1 MQYNRKYSF
10 AISIP
15 YLILLF
21 AFMSATAWILPAQN
35 IQRWIPVL
43 AGFVEIEDI
52 PLLDSHIIAAVFL
65 IITAVSLYAFNERY
79 IMTGRVSLT
88 LPLVFLILALSS
100 PLSLIFSGTS
110 VATLF
115 LMWSL
120 YTTLT
125 LKKNDQNSFLS
136 VFLATS
142 AALFE
147 PLAVFLIPIAMFF
160 SIREIAVSLRKIVLI
175 LLAFLIPFLFIIS
188 LRFIFFD
195 DAVIFAE
202 EYLRHLKAGAVLE
215 PNIRSVSN
223 ILFLLEFIILLL
235 TSIKS
240 VFRRINSFK
249 IVKSASFVR
258 FTTMIVF
265 LAILVILYPESG
277 SWLMQI
283 VSLPAA
289 VLIVESTGENE
300 DSHKRKLSFF
310 LVTIFMVLSRVV
322 CFI

>member
-1 MQYNRKYSF
+1 
-10 AISIP
+10 
-15 YLILLF
+15 
-21 AFMSATAWILPAQN
+21 MSATAWILPAQN

-240 VFRRINSFK
+240 VYRRINSFK

>member
-35 IQRWIPVL
+35 IHRWIPVL
-43 AGFVEIEDI
+43 AGFVDIEDI

-147 PLAVFLIPIAMFF
+147 PLAIFLIPIAMFF

-223 ILFLLEFIILLL
+223 ILFLLEFIMLLL

-240 VFRRINSFK
+240 VYRRINSFK

-265 LAILVILYPESG
+265 LAILVILYPESS

-283 VSLPAA
+283 VSFPAA

>member
-240 VFRRINSFK
+240 VYRRINSFK

-265 LAILVILYPESG
+265 LAILVILYPESS

>member
-1 MQYNRKYSF
+1 M
-10 AISIP
+10 
-15 YLILLF
+15 
-21 AFMSATAWILPAQN
+21 
-35 IQRWIPVL
+35 
-43 AGFVEIEDI
+43 
-52 PLLDSHIIAAVFL
+52 
-65 IITAVSLYAFNERY
+65 
-79 IMTGRVSLT
+79 
-88 LPLVFLILALSS
+88 
-100 PLSLIFSGTS
+100 
-110 VATLF
+110 
-115 LMWSL
+115 
-120 YTTLT
+120 
-125 LKKNDQNSFLS
+125 
-136 VFLATS
+136 
-142 AALFE
+142 
-147 PLAVFLIPIAMFF
+147 
-160 SIREIAVSLRKIVLI
+160 
-175 LLAFLIPFLFIIS
+175 
-188 LRFIFFD
+188 
-195 DAVIFAE
+195 
-202 EYLRHLKAGAVLE
+202 RHLKAGAVLE

-240 VFRRINSFK
+240 VYRRINSFK

>member
-35 IQRWIPVL
+35 IHRWIPVL
-43 AGFVEIEDI
+43 AGFVDIEDI

-202 EYLRHLKAGAVLE
+202 EYVRHLKAGAVLE

-240 VFRRINSFK
+240 VYRRINSFK

>member
-1 MQYNRKYSF
+1 MQYTHKYNF
-10 AISIP
+10 VISIL

-21 AFMSATAWILPAQN
+21 VFMSTTAWILPAEN
-35 IQRWIPVL
+35 ISRWIPVL
-43 AGFVEIEDI
+43 AGFVDIEDI
-52 PLLDSHIIAAVFL
+52 PLIDSHIIAAIFL
-65 IITAVSLYAFNERY
+65 IATSVSLYAFNERY
-79 IMTGRVSLT
+79 IMTGRISLI

-110 VATLF
+110 VASLF
-115 LMWSL
+115 LLWSF

-136 VFLATS
+136 VFLAAS
-142 AALFE
+142 SALFE
-147 PLAVFLIPIAMFF
+147 PLTIFLIPVVMLF
-160 SIREIAVSLRKIVLI
+160 SVRETAISVRKIVLI
-175 LLAFLIPFLFIIS
+175 LLAFLIPFVFIIS

-195 DAVIFAE
+195 DALIFAE
-202 EYLRHLKAGAVLE
+202 EYMRHLKIGAVLE

-223 ILFLLEFIILLL
+223 ILFLIEFIILLL
-235 TSIKS
+235 AS
-240 VFRRINSFK
+240 VKDIYKRINRFK

-265 LAILVILYPESG
+265 LAVIVILYPESS

-283 VSLPAA
+283 VSVPAA

-300 DSHKRKLSFF
+300 DSHKRKLSFL
-310 LVTIFMVLSRVV
+310 LVTIFMVISRVV

>member
-35 IQRWIPVL
+35 IHRWIPVL
-43 AGFVEIEDI
+43 AGFVDIEDI

-240 VFRRINSFK
+240 VYRRINSFK

>member
-35 IQRWIPVL
+35 IHRWIPVL
-43 AGFVEIEDI
+43 AGFVDIEDI

-79 IMTGRVSLT
+79 IMAGRVSLT

-175 LLAFLIPFLFIIS
+175 LLAFLIPFLFVIS

-223 ILFLLEFIILLL
+223 ILFLVEFIVLLIA
-235 TSIKS
+235 SIKT
-240 VFRRINSFK
+240 VYRRINGFK

-265 LAILVILYPESG
+265 LAVLVILYPESS

-283 VSLPAA
+283 VSVPAA

>member
-1 MQYNRKYSF
+1 MQHNRKYDF

-15 YLILLF
+15 YLILLL
-21 AFMSATAWILPAQN
+21 AFMSATAWILPAEN
-35 IQRWIPVL
+35 INRWIPVM
-43 AGFVEIEDI
+43 AGFVDIEDI
-52 PLLDSHIIAAVFL
+52 PLFDSHIIASLFL
-65 IITAVSLYAFNERY
+65 IATSVSLYAFNERY

-100 PLSLIFSGTS
+100 PFSLIFSGTS

-115 LMWSL
+115 LLWSF

-142 AALFE
+142 SALFE
-147 PLAVFLIPIAMFF
+147 PLAVYIIPVVMFF
-160 SIREIAVSLRKIVLI
+160 SIRETTVSLRKIVLTV
-175 LLAFLIPFLFIIS
+175 LAFLIPFIFIIS

-195 DAVIFAE
+195 DALIFAE
-202 EYLRHLKAGAVLE
+202 EYLGHLKFGTVLE

-223 ILFLLEFIILLL
+223 ILFLIGFIILLL
-235 TSIKS
+235 AS
-240 VFRRINSFK
+240 FRDIYKRINSFK

-265 LAILVILYPESG
+265 LAALVVLYPESSG
-277 SWLMQI
+277 WIMQI
-283 VSLPAA
+283 VSVPAA
-289 VLIVESTGENE
+289 VLIVESTGESE
-300 DSHKRKLSFF
+300 DSHKRKRSFL
-310 LVTIFMVLSRVV
+310 LVTIFIVLSRVV

>member
-35 IQRWIPVL
+35 IHRWIPVL
-43 AGFVEIEDI
+43 AGFVDIEDI

-160 SIREIAVSLRKIVLI
+160 SIREISVSLRKIVLI

-240 VFRRINSFK
+240 VYRRINSFK

-265 LAILVILYPESG
+265 LAILVILYPESS

-283 VSLPAA
+283 VSFPAA

>member
-35 IQRWIPVL
+35 IHRWIPVL
-43 AGFVEIEDI
+43 AGFVDIEDI

-223 ILFLLEFIILLL
+223 ILFLLEFIMLLL

-240 VFRRINSFK
+240 VYRRINSFK

-265 LAILVILYPESG
+265 LAILVILYPESS

-283 VSLPAA
+283 VSFPAA

>member
-1 MQYNRKYSF
+1 
-10 AISIP
+10 
-15 YLILLF
+15 
-21 AFMSATAWILPAQN
+21 MSATAWILPAQN
-35 IQRWIPVL
+35 IHRWIPVL
-43 AGFVEIEDI
+43 AGFVDIEDI

-240 VFRRINSFK
+240 VYRRINSFK

>member
-35 IQRWIPVL
+35 IHRWIPVL
-43 AGFVEIEDI
+43 AGFVDIEDI

-240 VFRRINSFK
+240 VYRRINSFK

-283 VSLPAA
+283 VSFPAA